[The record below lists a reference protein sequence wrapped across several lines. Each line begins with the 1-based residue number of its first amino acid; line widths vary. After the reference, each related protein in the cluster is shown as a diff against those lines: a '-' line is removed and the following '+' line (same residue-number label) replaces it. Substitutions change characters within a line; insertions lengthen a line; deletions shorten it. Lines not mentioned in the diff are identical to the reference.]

1 VSARWICFAQYRE
14 YSFFICRGADDA
26 ASAAGGGGGGGG
38 GGSMVRPRDNE
49 CGRADRETKRPK
61 HV

>member
-1 VSARWICFAQYRE
+1 MRGGFVLRNIASIVFL
-14 YSFFICRGADDA
+14 ICRGADDA